1 MNVIDIILILILLYS
16 AYQGFKNGLIV
27 ELCGILSI
35 VVGFYLAYKLSDMLA
50 VKLSLTGSVGYVVSF
65 VIIVITSILT
75 VVFSAKIVSK
85 LLNMTG
91 FGVIN
96 KVLGAVASLFKI
108 ALLLGVILTYLVAF
122 NKESKFIE
130 QKHIDSSKILPY
142 VNNIS
147 SKVFPY
153 FDSFET
159 YYHKA
164 KSSIE
169 KENIKKDSIK

>member
-1 MNVIDIILILILLYS
+1 MNVIDIILAIILLYS
-16 AYQGFKNGLIV
+16 IYQGFKNGLIV

-35 VVGFYLAYKLSDMLA
+35 VVGFYLAYKLSDILA
-50 VKLSLTGSVGYVVSF
+50 VKLFLTGSTGYVVSF
-65 VIIVITSILT
+65 IIIVIASVLA
-75 VVFSAKIVSK
+75 VVLSAKIVSK

-96 KVLGAVASLFKI
+96 KVLGAAASLFKI
-108 ALLLGVILTYLVAF
+108 ALLAGVILTYLFAF

-142 VNNIS
+142 VDNIS

-153 FDSFET
+153 FDSLET

-164 KSSIE
+164 MRTIE
-169 KENIKKDSIK
+169 KEDIKKDSIK